1 MLLALGPLQVRRG
14 ACGIRTCFGRRR
26 AALRALPEG
35 EHLMKK
41 HEAVK
46 DRGEFRRAVERA
58 KRSYGECFGDRS
70 GTQEVQQRRKLGS
83 GRN

>member
-1 MLLALGPLQVRRG
+1 
-14 ACGIRTCFGRRR
+14 
-26 AALRALPEG
+26 
-35 EHLMKK
+35 MKK